1 MCRGAESCEVRAHLD
16 LLLHERIRALCLP
29 LHDST
34 TQRTA
39 SSYVYQSFSF
49 LCFRPF
55 LSLSLSS
62 LFSILFFSFPFYRCF
77 YVFSFSQPHRS
88 HECIGICIR
97 RHKRILHQLYRREN
111 NAWYFVKK
119 SYPFLWCYIKEM
131 RYIFT
136 EFLTICKY
144 LKLL

>member
-55 LSLSLSS
+55 LSLFRLPPFSPFFFLFSFLS
-62 LFSILFFSFPFYRCF
+62 LFFTFSLFLSLIDRTSVLESVFADINASALSTREQCLIFCEKIVSIS
-77 YVFSFSQPHRS
+77 
-88 HECIGICIR
+88 
-97 RHKRILHQLYRREN
+97 
-111 NAWYFVKK
+111 
-119 SYPFLWCYIKEM
+119 
-131 RYIFT
+131 
-136 EFLTICKY
+136 
-144 LKLL
+144 LLL